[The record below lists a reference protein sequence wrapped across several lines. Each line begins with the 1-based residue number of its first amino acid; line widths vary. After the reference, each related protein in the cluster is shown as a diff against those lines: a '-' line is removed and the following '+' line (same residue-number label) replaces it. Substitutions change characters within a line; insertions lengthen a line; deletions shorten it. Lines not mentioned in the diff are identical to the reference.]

1 MSNRQD
7 RQGVRT
13 PADVERKYGLGKK
26 LDNIFNLL
34 EAHESAQKELE
45 SENDELSKDLGEL
58 RKDFE
63 SSTGEFNQTAA
74 EMQETIEG
82 MKSDMEVNRQEF
94 ENTKT
99 EFNNSL
105 DEMNGS
111 LDEMVGDING
121 IRTDMKPLAEFSDGE
136 YSGIAGFVARANA
149 DSATV
154 ATLLE
159 FSQDNDITLAMF
171 MAEAAKEFATIE
183 SVTLLENNTNSAIA
197 GVKQEARETYATI
210 EAMTK
215 LETDTNKSIAGVKQ
229 EASETYATIE
239 SLTKF
244 ENETNE
250 AIAGVR
256 QEASETFATI
266 ESVTA
271 LDTKTTD
278 AIAGVK
284 QEASETYATIESLA
298 SFESETNEAIAGVKQ
313 EASEK
318 YATIES
324 VASLETDTTNAI
336 AGLKSEVSS
345 TYAKQSAI
353 TELDTKHT
361 NALAGFEQEVSDTYA
376 TQDMVSTLRT
386 DTSNA
391 IAGMKQEVSDTYAK
405 QESLTALETATS
417 NAIAGVKSEAD
428 AKYATQAMLSSYV
441 SESEQTEAIA
451 ALEQEVSDTY
461 AKISQIAEVTDAN
474 GNVTTAAIV
483 AQINNGKSSVLIK
496 ADRIDLSG
504 YATFSDL
511 PKKTSELT
519 NDSGFQ
525 NASGVT
531 TIVGGMVTTDY
542 VEALGIKVAAA
553 NITGSLTIGQLPS
566 TVAETSDIPT
576 AVSDL
581 ANDSGYQTQSGVV
594 SIIDGRITADYI
606 EALGIHVGAAQI
618 DDTLTIGQLPS
629 TVAKQSDIPTST
641 SDLTNDSGFQNASGV
656 TSIVKGVVTTD
667 YVNALGITVDA
678 ANITGTLTIGK
689 LPSTVAQKSDIPS
702 NVSDLTNDAGYATQ
716 SDIPSNV
723 SELNNDAGYTSRL
736 GVTTIIDGRITT
748 DYVNALGITAKSVD
762 VDSLSAISANLGTVT
777 AGILQSSNYAVNS
790 SDTITAGMLINLN
803 LGVIN
808 TPNFKVYANGNV
820 LVDGTLR
827 STSGQLGSLDIDEM
841 GLTCGNI
848 HLNGYGLNGYSTYL
862 ESPSGTEVTETFEM
876 TSSGSPALK
885 YTYANESNVS
895 FSATYRAGRG
905 ANHYGFIKLASASGT
920 EYSLYLDTSTNT
932 VKFM

>member
-105 DEMNGS
+105 DEM
-111 LDEMVGDING
+111 VVDING

-154 ATLLE
+154 ATLVE

-171 MAEAAKEFATIE
+171 MAEASKEFATIE

-210 EAMTK
+210 EA
-215 LETDTNKSIAGVKQ
+215 
-229 EASETYATIE
+229 
-239 SLTKF
+239 LTKF
-244 ENETNE
+244 ENETND

-266 ESVTA
+266 ESLTA
-271 LDTKTTD
+271 LDTKTTN

-298 SFESETNEAIAGVKQ
+298 SFESEASEAIAGVKQ

-441 SESEQTEAIA
+441 SESEQTKAIA

-511 PKKTSELT
+511 PKKTSDLT

-618 DDTLTIGQLPS
+618 DGTLTIGQLPS

-702 NVSDLTNDAGYATQ
+702 NVSDLTNDAGYATR
-716 SDIPSNV
+716 SDIPSD
-723 SELNNDAGYTSRL
+723 LGDLTNNAGYVKPS
-736 GVTTIIDGRITT
+736 GVTSIVDGYVDT
-748 DYVNALGITAKSVD
+748 DYVNALGITAKSVN

-790 SDTITAGMLINLN
+790 SDTLTAGMLINLN

-820 LVDGTLR
+820 LVDGTIK
-827 STSGQLGSLDIDEM
+827 STSGQLGNLDIDEM

-848 HLNGYGLNGYSTYL
+848 HLNGYGLNGSSYYYESGGGTY
-862 ESPSGTEVTETFEM
+862 VTETFEM
-876 TSSGSPALK
+876 TSSGSPALR
-885 YTYANESNVS
+885 YTYKNETNAT

-905 ANHYGFIKLASASGT
+905 SNHLGFIRLSSGST
-920 EYSLYLDTSTNT
+920 EYALYLDTATNT